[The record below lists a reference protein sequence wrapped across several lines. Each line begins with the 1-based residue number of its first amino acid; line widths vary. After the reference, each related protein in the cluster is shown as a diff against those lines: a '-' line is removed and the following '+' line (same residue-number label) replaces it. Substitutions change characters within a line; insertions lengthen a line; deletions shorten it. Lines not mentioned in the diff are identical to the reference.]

1 MSLKSLLLASPEE
14 YKPHK
19 INQTH
24 KSPSDNPIV
33 AHTHTSHY
41 GCLVPISSIR
51 YPGEIQI
58 GESGG
63 SRRFKRGNEDI
74 VMWDG
79 GNGDKMEFE
88 LHEACHFLKV
98 GVIKERWITSATR
111 IARELKCI

>member
-1 MSLKSLLLASPEE
+1 MSLLLASPKE
-14 YKPHK
+14 YKLHK

-24 KSPSDNPIV
+24 KSPSHNRII

-41 GCLVPISSIR
+41 SCLIPISSIR

-63 SRRFKRGNEDI
+63 SQRFKWGNGDI

-88 LHEACHFLKV
+88 LHEAGHFLKV
-98 GVIKERWITSATR
+98 GVIEERWITSATR
-111 IARELKCI
+111 IA